1 MIHQAKSRGDEI
13 NFGKR
18 FQGKKDERGL
28 GVKCILIWNITEHIC
43 IYVYNMY
50 KYTTIC
56 IFISL

>member
-28 GVKCILIWNITEHIC
+28 GVKCIFIWNITEHIC
-43 IYVYNMY
+43 IRCTTCINVQLYVY
-50 KYTTIC
+50 
-56 IFISL
+56 L